1 MNPNTSVAG
10 NIGNVRQITP
20 STPIVLSAEQL
31 TSLLMMNT
39 VSQQQQAGQLQPAT
53 PSLDL
58 NAQHILQYMA
68 EQAAVQAVTL
78 SMDSM
83 NVPTVTELSASGTA
97 LEPMSNDLEVGAQEM
112 VLEEGTGSQKQHP
125 LHLN

>member
-1 MNPNTSVAG
+1 
-10 NIGNVRQITP
+10 
-20 STPIVLSAEQL
+20 
-31 TSLLMMNT
+31 MMNT